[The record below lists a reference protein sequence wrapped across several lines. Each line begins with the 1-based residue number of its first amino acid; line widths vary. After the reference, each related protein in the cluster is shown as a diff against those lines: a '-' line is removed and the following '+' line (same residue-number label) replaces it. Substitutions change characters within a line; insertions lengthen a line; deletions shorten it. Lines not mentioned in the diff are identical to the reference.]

1 MKLPNIPSPP
11 KVKSGKLSEFFK
23 WRKDNLVSKED
34 LTEFGGYVESR
45 AIEVVN
51 GGLKVLDSKIDSLE
65 QRQGEEQRRLSDYW
79 EKRLGNLPSKQE
91 YEFLSK
97 KLETGLQLIKAQVI
111 AAAEN
116 TLNSRLRKINENIQF
131 LEQRGI
137 REIPSGP
144 PRKPGDMQGDLI
156 DLKRE
161 MSGLRDM
168 LVTEVRVIKEEEIP
182 QMAKS
187 IASGMSASLA
197 RMEEKGEFAEMRKAI
212 AEVNKRLQ
220 HLERKASDEDASIR
234 NWLKKLEQEFN
245 EELIK
250 IIEWINYFRSSNLEV
265 NANPA
270 DSGGVGAA
278 KNSS

>member
-11 KVKSGKLSEFFK
+11 KVKPGRLNEFFK

-51 GGLKVLDSKIDSLE
+51 GGLKVLDSKIDGLE

-97 KLETGLQLIKAQVI
+97 RLETGLQLIKSQVI

-116 TLNSRLRKINENIQF
+116 TLNSRLKKISENIQAIE
-131 LEQRGI
+131 LRGV
-137 REIPSGP
+137 REIPAGP

-168 LVTEVRVIKEEEIP
+168 LVTEVRVIREEEIP

-197 RMEEKGEFAEMRKAI
+197 KMEEKGEFAEMRKAI
-212 AEVNKRLQ
+212 AEVNKRLER
-220 HLERKASDEDASIR
+220 LERKVSDDDAAIR